1 MQRLTDSEAKSPISG
16 FQTPL
21 EDAVGSGLARS
32 MLDASPDCI
41 KLIGLDGDLVYMNHN
56 GMCAME
62 IDDFCRIE
70 GKPWPSLWPDEAQ
83 DLLKSAMENAAL
95 GDRAEFDAYCPTAR
109 GTPRWWNVNV
119 APVRNASGD
128 VVNILATS
136 RDVTDRIQSEN
147 ALHERDLQLQAYA
160 EKLTIELKAKEAL
173 IDRQRVLSSEIDHR
187 VKNSFALIGSIL
199 RLKMR
204 SMDASDA
211 REALSDTAHRIS
223 TLSRVH
229 EQLHTDVENHDVEL
243 APFIEKLTL
252 DLSETLS
259 NTSSVAVT
267 NIVDLAVRSDV
278 AVALGL
284 VTAELVSNALK
295 HKDLD
300 RPISVTVS
308 LTEQTDNE
316 TMLLR
321 IADTGSG
328 LPSDFDL
335 EDARSLG
342 MQICKTYAATLNGT
356 LSAENAEDGGAVFSL
371 SFPKNMAPAA

>member
-1 MQRLTDSEAKSPISG
+1 MQPFTDSLSKAPVSR

-21 EDAVGSGLARS
+21 QDAVGSGLARS

-41 KLIGLDGDLVYMNHN
+41 KLISLDGDLVYMNHN

-62 IDDFCRIE
+62 IDNFCDVE
-70 GKPWPSLWPDEAQ
+70 NKSWPSLWPEEGQ
-83 DLLKSAMENAAL
+83 DLLKDALENAAL
-95 GDRAEFDAYCPTAR
+95 GKRTEFDAYCPTAR

-119 APVRNASGD
+119 APVHDASGAI
-128 VVNILATS
+128 VNFLATS
-136 RDVTDRIQSEN
+136 RDVTDRVQAEN
-147 ALHERDLQLQAYA
+147 VLRERDLQLQSYA
-160 EKLTIELKAKEAL
+160 EKLTRELNEKQTLIE
-173 IDRQRVLSSEIDHR
+173 RQRVLSAEIDHR

-204 SMDASDA
+204 NMTDSES
-211 REALSDTAHRIS
+211 REALSDAAHRIA

-229 EQLHTDVENHDVEL
+229 EQLHSDVEHHEVAL

-259 NTSSVAVT
+259 SVSNVIVSD
-267 NIVDLAVRSDV
+267 IVDLSVRSDV

-295 HKDLD
+295 HK
-300 RPISVTVS
+300 RPDETISVTIA
-308 LTEQTDNE
+308 LAENPDTD
-316 TMLLR
+316 MMMLR
-321 IADTGSG
+321 IVDTGAG
-328 LPSDFDL
+328 LPADFDL
-335 EDARSLG
+335 ESAKSLG

-356 LSAENAEDGGAVFSL
+356 LAASNLPEGGASFSL
-371 SFPKNMAPAA
+371 SFPKNVTASE